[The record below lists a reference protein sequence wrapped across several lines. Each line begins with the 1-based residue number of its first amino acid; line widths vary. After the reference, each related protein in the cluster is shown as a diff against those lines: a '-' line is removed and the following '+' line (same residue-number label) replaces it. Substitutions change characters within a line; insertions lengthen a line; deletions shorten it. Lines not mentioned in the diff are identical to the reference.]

1 MRPHADIFCAGP
13 FSRLETIEVLS
24 DDILLNIF
32 LHFLDGSVRF
42 WPVLVE
48 VSQRWRQII
57 FTSPLGLDLR
67 LHGTPVLKTLGYW
80 HTLPIIVKFEGS
92 SAFGPSAPT
101 DDSIVGLLKQSGRVT
116 SINLTVTSSLLE
128 KFSAVKWPFP
138 KLEDLVLQSR
148 GSTQL
153 TMPTYFQW
161 GPRLR
166 RLHLTGIVFPA
177 LLQRISSSR
186 GLVDIQLHLLK
197 ISHTTGGLSPGAFVK
212 ALSEMRQLQSLSL
225 HFPPTTFAIPPA
237 SGERVLLPA
246 LTRLNLR
253 GFTGYV
259 EGLVDRIDSPCLKD
273 IEITF
278 FDKHISDVPKLR
290 EFIDRL
296 EMQRSHRRADIISS
310 ERAIS
315 ISLTR
320 PGAHPCLKLQ
330 VFCTTLLLQPYIMAQ
345 ICTYLSDFL
354 LHVEDLRISTV
365 RPSIKHDRRSR
376 EQWLGIIRRFV
387 GAKWFRAVG
396 EHSTDVVRALQLSDE
411 RREPVLPA
419 LHKLCLQEPETRY
432 LPLREAVVSFMHSRW
447 LSGHFITVAY
457 EKPSYDGLH
466 GIGITYSECH
476 YPTLTYFR
484 TGPCSHETT
493 IEILS
498 DDILLNIFLHF
509 LDSSSQFWPTLIHV
523 SRRWRQIILASPL
536 GLDLRLYCTYGTPVL
551 KTLDCWPPLPLV
563 VNYGGTSVLE
573 PPSPEDDDN
582 IVAALKQSDRVSSI
596 SLTVTS
602 SLLDKLSTI
611 TEPFSE
617 LEQLTLLSRDNMK
630 KSLPSTFRWG
640 PRLGSVHATRI
651 AFPSLPQHLLPS
663 QEIVEIQL
671 HEIPISGYFSP
682 EAFADAVS
690 GMTQLRV
697 LSLHFISIL
706 PRRNY
711 LRLPP
716 PPGERA
722 TLPAL
727 TCFKYRG
734 TSKYLDN
741 FVARID
747 SPSLEDIDIT
757 LFSQPTM
764 DALQLGR
771 FIDRIEVPH
780 PNSRADIQISRH
792 AISICF
798 TRPGSPARF
807 DLRVP
812 CEHLDWQLSSMAQIC
827 SKFSPFLSLVE
838 DLDIETTNPPTVQAD
853 MDSGQWPGLIR
864 SFRGA
869 KDFRITGELATAI
882 LQALGQERTIAMLPS
897 LRDLC
902 VPELRSA
909 YGRLWEAASSFIS
922 SRWPPSNS
930 GHVSQLSTVFPVACR
945 NEVMTGIRQQYFCG
959 LCSSSFA
966 ERQGLNFHNSNNH
979 VP

>member
-1 MRPHADIFCAGP
+1 MPVPHADNFCAGP
-13 FSRLETIEVLS
+13 LSHLTTIEVLS
-24 DDILLNIF
+24 DDILLNMF
-32 LHFLDGSVRF
+32 LHFLDGSVHC
-42 WPVLVE
+42 WPTLVD

-67 LHGTPVLKTLGYW
+67 QHGSSVLKSLDYW
-80 HTLPIIVKFEGS
+80 LTLPIIINSGGS
-92 SAFGPSAPT
+92 SALGPSAPT
-101 DDSIVGLLKQSGRVT
+101 DDSIVRSLKQSGRVT
-116 SINLTVTSSLLE
+116 SISLTVTSSLLE

-138 KLEDLVLQSR
+138 KLEELVLRSR
-148 GSTQL
+148 DSTQL
-153 TMPTYFQW
+153 TLPSYFQW
-161 GPRLR
+161 GPCLR
-166 RLHLTGIVFPA
+166 RLHLTGIVFPT

-186 GLVDIQLHLLK
+186 DLVDIQLHLLE
-197 ISHTTGGLSPGAFVK
+197 ISHITGGLSPGAFAN
-212 ALSEMRQLQSLSL
+212 ALSGTPKLQSLSL
-225 HFPPTTFAIPPA
+225 HFPPTTFAIPPP

-259 EGLVDRIDSPCLKD
+259 EGLVDRIDSPCLND

-278 FDKHISDVPKLR
+278 FDKHLSDVPKLR
-290 EFIDRL
+290 EFIDRI
-296 EMQRSHRRADIISS
+296 EMQKSHRRADILSS

-320 PGAHPCLKLQ
+320 PGAPSCLKLQ
-330 VFCTTLLLQPYIMAQ
+330 VLCTTLLLQPYVMAQ

-354 LHVEDLRISTV
+354 SRVEDLRISTV
-365 RPSIKHDRRSR
+365 RPSIKHDHRSR

-387 GAKWFRAVG
+387 GAKWFHAAG
-396 EHSTDVVRALQLSDE
+396 EHSIDVVRALQLSYE
-411 RREPVLPA
+411 RREPVLPS
-419 LHKLCLQEPETRY
+419 LHKLCIREPETRY
-432 LPLREAVVSFMHSRW
+432 SPLREAVVSFMHSHW
-447 LSGHFITVAY
+447 LSSHFIAVTY
-457 EKPSYDGLH
+457 KRLLYDGLH
-466 GIGITYSECH
+466 G
-476 YPTLTYFR
+476 
-484 TGPCSHETT
+484 TGPCSHEAT

-509 LDSSSQFWPTLIHV
+509 LDGSSQFWPKLIHV

-573 PPSPEDDDN
+573 PPSPEDDEN
-582 IVAALKQSDRVSSI
+582 IVAALNQSDRVSSI

-617 LEQLTLLSRDNMK
+617 LEQLILLSRDNMK

-640 PRLGSVHATRI
+640 TRLRSLHATRI
-651 AFPSLPQHLLPS
+651 AFPSLPQLLFPS
-663 QEIVEIQL
+663 HEIVEIQL
-671 HEIPISGYFSP
+671 HEVPITGYFSP
-682 EAFADAVS
+682 EAFADAVF
-690 GMTQLRV
+690 GMTQLRI
-697 LSLHFISIL
+697 LSLHFTSL
-706 PRRNY
+706 PPRRNY
-711 LRLPP
+711 MRLPP
-716 PPGERA
+716 PPEERVI
-722 TLPAL
+722 LPAL

-734 TSKYLDN
+734 TSKYLDC

-747 SPSLEDIDIT
+747 APNLDDMDIT

-780 PNSRADIQISRH
+780 PNSQANIRISSH
-792 AISICF
+792 AISIHF
-798 TRPGSPARF
+798 TRPGSPAQLT
-807 DLRVP
+807 LRVS

-827 SKFSPFLSLVE
+827 SRFSPFLSPVE
-838 DLDIETTNPPTVQAD
+838 DLYIETTNPPTVQGD
-853 MDSGQWPGLIR
+853 MDSARWPGLIR

-869 KDFRITGELATAI
+869 KDFRVTGELATAI

-897 LRDLC
+897 LHDLC

-922 SRWPPSNS
+922 SRWPPSS
-930 GHVSQLSTVFPVACR
+930 SRHVSQPLTVFPVACR
-945 NEVMTGIRQQYFCG
+945 NDVMSGIRQQYFCG